1 MIAGPR
7 LRPALA
13 AGDIVDVSPGHT
25 LPIQLY
31 WHCWN
36 LESEVLEALT
46 QALIEASARDLD
58 QGNSGR

>member
-1 MIAGPR
+1 MR
-7 LRPALA
+7 DALA
-13 AGDIVDVSPGHT
+13 QGLMVDVSPGHT

-46 QALIEASARDLD
+46 QALTEASARDLD